1 MATLFEGTCIGKPVN
16 VEFGADKNDRPVVR
30 WQMEVTQGP
39 HKGKRANYS
48 GKLDPENIKWTKRDM
63 KLIGWKGVSSKTFLD
78 DVKAANVEIEFNAE
92 IASHQDR
99 EWTAVK
105 FTGALPLGKLAD
117 SKIAE
122 VDQWFAEA
130 EDMSAPTSNGASGGG
145 SARDD
150 IPFGRLR

>member
-1 MATLFEGTCIGKPVN
+1 MATLFEGTCIGKPVS

-39 HKGKRANYS
+39 HKGKRASYS
-48 GKLDPENIKWTKRDM
+48 GKLDPDNIKWTKRDM

-78 DVKAANVEIEFNAE
+78 DVKSANVEIEFNAE
-92 IASHQDR
+92 IASHNDR
-99 EWTAVK
+99 EWTSVK
-105 FTGALPLGKLAD
+105 FTGALPLGKLPD

-130 EDMSAPTSNGASGGG
+130 EDVAPQSNGASGGG
-145 SARDD
+145 HSADNPD
-150 IPFGRLR
+150 IPF